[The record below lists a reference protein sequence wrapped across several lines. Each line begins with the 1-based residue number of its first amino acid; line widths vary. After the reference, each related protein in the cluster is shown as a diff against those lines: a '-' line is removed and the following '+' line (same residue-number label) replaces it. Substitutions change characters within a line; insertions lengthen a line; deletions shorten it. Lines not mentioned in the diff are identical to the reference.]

1 MDISWENQKN
11 QDRSE
16 KHHKKPKNDFFTQD
30 QGHGLVKVG
39 FFLSY

>member
-1 MDISWENQKN
+1 MDISRENQKN

-30 QGHGLVKVG
+30 KGMKVG